1 MSYLLYQSKFWDY
14 VVNNS
19 LEELEDKLLN
29 VAIKEVNNALED
41 KIVDKT
47 IKKFENLI

>member
-1 MSYLLYQSKFWDY
+1 M
-14 VVNNS
+14 VNNS
-19 LEELEDKLLN
+19 LGELEDKLLN